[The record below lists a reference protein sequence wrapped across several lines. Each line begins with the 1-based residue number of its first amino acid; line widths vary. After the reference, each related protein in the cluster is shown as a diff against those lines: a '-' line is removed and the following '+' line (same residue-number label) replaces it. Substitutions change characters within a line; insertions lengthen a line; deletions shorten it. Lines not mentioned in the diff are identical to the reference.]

1 MRKFTVLID
10 SYKTV
15 VNLQDSV
22 LTGNYEFVFIKRATV
37 FWEYYNV
44 TGQFNGFSVNGNNTA
59 MDSGYY
65 TFKGLQ
71 ELMRGNGGV
80 DLQPISRNGGCYIK
94 PGSGN
99 SVYISTYLSRLLGLT
114 MDDSDVV
121 VSPDTTYVS
130 QRRVNINL
138 GLEYIN
144 ISCNLVNESSNVHT
158 EGTRS
163 DVVTSLAVTTTQ
175 SLFGSVTE
183 YFDIESKVPVNKGSF
198 NQLKFYVTDQDGKP
212 VEIGKILLELYIM

>member
-1 MRKFTVLID
+1 M
-10 SYKTV
+10 Y
-15 VNLQDSV
+15 
-22 LTGNYEFVFIKRATV
+22 
-37 FWEYYNV
+37 
-44 TGQFNGFSVNGNNTA
+44 
-59 MDSGYY
+59 SGYY
-65 TFKGLQ
+65 TFKDVQ
-71 ELMRGNGGV
+71 KLMMYNGGV
-80 DLQPISRNGGCYIK
+80 DLQPTSTNGGCYIK

-99 SVYISTYLSRLLGLT
+99 SVCVSTYLSRLLGLT
-114 MDDSDVV
+114 MKDSEVV
-121 VSPDTTYVS
+121 IDPDTTYAS
-130 QRRVNINL
+130 KKRMNINL

-144 ISCNLVNESSNVHT
+144 ISCNLVNESFNVHT

-212 VEIGKILLELYIM
+212 VEIGKILLELYIV

>member
-22 LTGNYEFVFIKRATV
+22 LTSKYEFVFIKRATV

-44 TGQFNGFSVNGNNTA
+44 TEQFDGFRVNDNDA
-59 MDSGYY
+59 VMYSGYY
-65 TFKGLQ
+65 TFKDVQ
-71 ELMRGNGGV
+71 KLMRDNGGV
-80 DLQPISRNGGCYIK
+80 DLQPTSTNGGCYIK

-99 SVYISTYLSRLLGLT
+99 SVFISTYLSRLLGLT
-114 MDDSDVV
+114 MDDSEVV
-121 VSPDTTYVS
+121 INPDTTYTS
-130 QRRVNINL
+130 KERVNINL

-144 ISCNLVNESSNVHT
+144 ISCNLVNDSFNVHT

-175 SLFGSVTE
+175 SLLGSVTE

-212 VEIGKILLELYIM
+212 VEIDKILLELYIV

>member
-1 MRKFTVLID
+1 M
-10 SYKTV
+10 V

-22 LTGNYEFVFIKRATV
+22 LTSKYEFVFIKRATV

-44 TGQFNGFSVNGNNTA
+44 TRQFNGFRVNDNDA
-59 MDSGYY
+59 VMCPGYY
-65 TFKGLQ
+65 TFKDVQ
-71 ELMRGNGGV
+71 KLMRDNGGV
-80 DLQPISRNGGCYIK
+80 DLQPTSTNGGCYIK

-99 SVYISTYLSRLLGLT
+99 FVCISTYLSRLLGLT
-114 MDDSDVV
+114 IDDSEVV
-121 VSPDTTYVS
+121 IDPDTTYTS
-130 QRRVNINL
+130 KKRVNINL

-144 ISCNLVNESSNVHT
+144 ISCNLVNESFNVHT

-175 SLFGSVTE
+175 SLLGSVTE

-212 VEIGKILLELYIM
+212 VEIGKILLELYIV